1 MNKKYVYTFKKET
14 KSTYV
19 YENPELGVYYLP
31 KKVIGDSPIQVI
43 NVTLE
48 P

>member
-1 MNKKYVYTFKKET
+1 MGKKYTYTFKKAT

-31 KKVIGDSPIQVI
+31 KHVIGDSPKETIH
-43 NVTLE
+43 VTLE
-48 P
+48 E